1 MQSYHVGTHAQ
12 NNSVQIARLGSV
24 AKDFTPTRF
33 VLVGFGFNSTENL
46 LQLAHDLI
54 IIKGLVE
61 QATDNTLG
69 LKTNVSSHSKAYDQS
84 NIPHQS
90 FPSAPAT

>member
-33 VLVGFGFNSTENL
+33 VHIRFSFDSTKNL

-54 IIKGLVE
+54 IIKRLVE

-69 LKTNVSSHSKAYDQS
+69 LKTNVSSHSKANDEY
-84 NIPHQS
+84 NMPRQS
-90 FPSAPAT
+90 FPSAPTT